1 MPLTLTPHVHE
12 LYEEWLQ
19 QNGFHARPSQVEMM
33 TFIESIINQSRAKIG
48 IVEAATGTGKTLAYT
63 ATAIPLARE
72 LHKTVVVATATVTLQ
87 EQIVQQGLPSL
98 RKASDVGFTFSLAK
112 GRQRYVCPMR
122 LERIVRPDISS
133 ALLQRLDEQADSS
146 KQPMQKFESLFEAF
160 NNMQW
165 DGDRDNS
172 PIKLKE
178 EQWAPIITDSQGC
191 TGRNCASFNRCPYF
205 LSRQNIRTAD
215 VVVTNYDH
223 LLRSLQAD
231 TDIYPPL
238 ADVVLICDEAHHL
251 SSKVMSTFSARVA
264 VNDSRALMMR
274 VHSSLD
280 RLQRSL
286 SDHDAIAQQVST
298 FKETYIGLIA
308 KLEELKEYLQY
319 CFHNAKETETEYR
332 FPNGNPNNEIR
343 EAATHLT
350 IFYSGL
356 ATTISNVNAELKKII
371 ETEEPNKV
379 PQGIVEFLNELG
391 RACNHL
397 DEATLLFEAYSLSEN
412 LSTCARWVSRSVDDL
427 QPEWVLHNVPIEID
441 KIVNP
446 LIWND
451 VHAAICTSATLY
463 AGDEFQHFIAS
474 AGLGEHAPA
483 TLRIDSPFD
492 LAKAVSL
499 HIPNM
504 RTLLSAQE
512 QARLAHTQEVIG
524 MLPKVL
530 KQHKSGLVLFAARK
544 TMTEVY
550 EQLPKEVQRN
560 CLIQQGTGVP
570 TLLKEHRMRIDRG
583 EQSYLFGVASL
594 REGIDL
600 PGDYCRHVVIAKLPF
615 DVPDDPVI
623 ESKRELLQE
632 DGVGRNEL
640 FMLLQL
646 PPVILKLKQ
655 ACGRLIRNEADF
667 GQITILDIRVV
678 KRRYGKRI
686 FDSLPDYG
694 IVTKYPLSKR
704 DQDGT

>member
-1 MPLTLTPHVHE
+1 MPFSLTPQVLQ

-19 QNGFHARPSQVEMM
+19 QNGFQARPSQIEMIS
-33 TFIESIINQSRAKIG
+33 FIESIINQNRTKIG
-48 IVEAATGTGKTLAYT
+48 IVEAATGTGKTVAYT
-63 ATAIPLARE
+63 ASAIPLARE
-72 LHKTVVVATATVTLQ
+72 QNKKVVVATATVALQ
-87 EQIVQQGLPSL
+87 EQIVQQDLPSL
-98 RKASDVGFTFSLAK
+98 RKASGVGFTFSLAK

-122 LERIVRPDISS
+122 LEKIVRPDISS
-133 ALLQRLDEQADSS
+133 TLLQRLDEQVDSS
-146 KQPMQKFESLFEAF
+146 KQPIKKFELLFEAF
-160 NNMQW
+160 NNMHW
-165 DGDRDNS
+165 DGDRDNT
-172 PIKLKE
+172 PIKLRE
-178 EQWAPIITDSQGC
+178 EQWSPIITDSQGC
-191 TGRNCASFNRCPYF
+191 TGKSCASFSRCPYF

-231 TDIYPPL
+231 SDIYPPL
-238 ADVVLICDEAHHL
+238 SDVVLICDEAHHL
-251 SSKVMSTFSARVA
+251 SSKVMAAFSARVA
-264 VNDSRALMMR
+264 VNDSRALLMR
-274 VHSSLD
+274 VHSSMD
-280 RLQRSL
+280 RLQRGVA
-286 SDHDAIAQQVST
+286 DHDAIAQLVST
-298 FKETYIGLIA
+298 FKETYIGLLA
-308 KLEELKEYLQY
+308 KLEELKEYLQH
-319 CFHNAKETETEYR
+319 CFHHAKENEAEYR
-332 FPNGNPNNEIR
+332 FPNGNPHNEIR
-343 EAATHLT
+343 EAATHLA
-350 IFYSGL
+350 IFYGGL
-356 ATTISNVNAELKKII
+356 ASTISNVNAELKKIV
-371 ETEEPNKV
+371 ETKDSNKM
-379 PQGIVEFLNELG
+379 PQGIVEFLNELSG
-391 RACNHL
+391 ASNHL
-397 DEATLLFEAYSLSEN
+397 SEATQLFEAYSLSES
-412 LSTCARWVSRSVDDL
+412 LSACARWVTRSVDEL

-446 LIWND
+446 LIWNN

-463 AGDEFQHFIAS
+463 AGDEFHHFIES
-474 AGLGEHAPA
+474 AGLGEQAPA

-499 HIPNM
+499 HIPSM
-504 RTLLSAQE
+504 QTLLSSQD
-512 QARLAHTQEVIG
+512 QARLAHTREVIE
-524 MLPKVL
+524 MLPNVL

-550 EQLPKEVQRN
+550 EQLPKEVQRH

-570 TLLKEHRMRIDRG
+570 TLLKEHRIRIDRG

-615 DVPDDPVI
+615 DVPDDPII

-667 GQITILDIRVV
+667 GQITILDVRVV
-678 KRRYGKRI
+678 KRSYGKRI

-694 IVTKYPLSKR
+694 IVTQYPLSKR
-704 DQDGT
+704 DQNRT

>member
-1 MPLTLTPHVHE
+1 MPRTLTPQVKN
-12 LYEEWLQ
+12 LYGEWLQ
-19 QNGFHARPSQVEMM
+19 QNGFQSRPSQIEMM
-33 TFIESIINQSRAKIG
+33 TFIESIISQNRAKIG
-48 IVEAATGTGKTLAYT
+48 IVEAATGTGKTVAYA

-72 LHKTVVVATATVTLQ
+72 QNKKVVVATATVTLQ
-87 EQIVQQGLPSL
+87 EQIVQRDLPSL
-98 RKASDVGFTFSLAK
+98 RKATEIGFTFSLAK

-122 LERIVRPDISS
+122 LERIVHPDISS
-133 ALLQRLDEQADSS
+133 KLLQRLDEYAGSS
-146 KQPMQKFESLFEAF
+146 KPPTKQFEALWDAF

-165 DGDRDNS
+165 DGDRDNT
-172 PIKLKE
+172 PIKLTE
-178 EQWAPIITDSQGC
+178 EQWSPIITDSQGC
-191 TGRNCASFNRCPYF
+191 TGKSCTSFSRCPYF

-231 TDIYPPL
+231 SDIYPPL
-238 ADVVLICDEAHHL
+238 CDVVLICDEAHHL
-251 SSKVMSTFSARVA
+251 SSKVMTAFSARVA
-264 VNDSRALMMR
+264 VNDSRALIMR
-274 VHSSLD
+274 VHGSLD
-280 RLQRSL
+280 RLQRGIA
-286 SDHDAIAQQVST
+286 DHAVIAQLVST
-298 FKETYIGLIA
+298 FKETYIGLLA
-308 KLEELKEYLQY
+308 KLEELKEYLKD
-319 CFHNAKETETEYR
+319 CFRNARETETEYR
-332 FPNGNPNNEIR
+332 FPNGNPKNEIR
-343 EAATHLT
+343 EAATHLS
-350 IFYSGL
+350 IFYGGL
-356 ATTISNVNAELKKII
+356 ATTISNVTAELKKIV
-371 ETEEPNKV
+371 ENQDPNKM
-379 PQGIVEFLNELG
+379 PQGIVEYLNELG
-391 RACNHL
+391 GVSNHL
-397 DEATLLFEAYSLSEN
+397 NEATLLFEAYSISEN
-412 LSTCARWVSRSVDDL
+412 RSACARWVTRSVDEL

-446 LIWND
+446 LIWD
-451 VHAAICTSATLY
+451 EVHAAICTSATLY
-463 AGDEFQHFIAS
+463 AGDEFQHFIES
-474 AGLGEHAPA
+474 TGLGEQAPV

-504 RTLLSAQE
+504 QTLLTSQD
-512 QARLAHTQEVIG
+512 QARLAHTREVIG
-524 MLPKVL
+524 LLPNIL

-550 EQLPKEVQRN
+550 EQLPKPLQRH

-570 TLLKEHRMRIDRG
+570 TLLKEHRTRIDRG
-583 EQSYLFGVASL
+583 DRSYLFGVASL

-655 ACGRLIRNEADF
+655 ACGRLIRNEADY

-678 KRRYGKRI
+678 KRGYGKRI

-694 IVTKYPLSKR
+694 IVTQYPLSKR
-704 DQDGT
+704 DRIGS